1 MSGLGLRKLRKRNRR
16 PDRIVVPGEFVVHGF
31 RGEPL
36 RGDRVESD
44 SPAAVD
50 RYRLRQEHEADVVA
64 FVLAGLN
71 VGSLGELHRLVEAGR
86 ASEVA
91 P

>member
-1 MSGLGLRKLRKRNRR
+1 MSAIRGLGLRKLRKRNRR
-16 PDRIVVPGEFVVHGF
+16 PERLIL
-31 RGEPL
+31 RGELYEL
-36 RGDRVESD
+36 RGDRLESD

-64 FVLAGLN
+64 FVLAGLD
-71 VGSLGELHRLVEAGR
+71 VGSLAELHRLVEAGR

-91 P
+91 A